1 MSNHWHMPSR
11 VYVIELSREAGRRRD
26 SRIPW
31 IYVGSSARDPQI
43 RFEQHRRGYKSSG
56 RVKRFALRLRPDLY
70 EDLEPFRSSAQA
82 REGELA
88 RARELAGAGFVAHSD
103 GTSHGARGGD
113 WAEWDERRLEPV
125 AAHVDA
131 AAAELTA
138 ASFEALTP
146 DRCARLLHGER
157 GFWVAAHLDPGDPPP
172 GYGLFSH
179 VRLDV
184 LEQRV
189 VSNPPSGGLTRAIQ
203 A

>member
-82 REGELA
+82 REGEFA

-103 GTSHGARGGD
+103 GTS
-113 WAEWDERRLEPV
+113 
-125 AAHVDA
+125 
-131 AAAELTA
+131 
-138 ASFEALTP
+138 
-146 DRCARLLHGER
+146 HGER

-189 VSNPPSGGLTRAIQ
+189 VSNPPSGGLARAIQ